1 MMALAEAAA
10 IVGARA
16 RPAGRFAGVGTDS
29 RTLRAGELFVAL
41 EGPRFDGHDYLPAVA
56 AAGAA
61 GALVRRA
68 HPALPCIEVADPL
81 AALGQLAA
89 AWRARFALPLVA
101 VTGSSGKTTIKE
113 LLAAALAG
121 LGPVLATRGNRNNH
135 IGVPLTLLELRDTH
149 RAAVIEMGMNHAG
162 EIAHLAELA
171 RPTVGVIGNA
181 GAAHLEGLGSVA
193 AVARAK
199 GELVEQLPPNAV
211 AVLNAD
217 DPHLPLWRGLA
228 GARRVVTFGLDNPA
242 DVSAGYALAADG
254 SALQLRTPAGTA
266 TARLELL
273 GRHNVLN
280 ALAATAAALAAGAAL
295 TDIASGLARVRPV
308 PGRLYPLAGKGGAR
322 LIDDSYNANPLSVRA
337 AIAVLAGLPGER
349 LIVLGDMGELGADA
363 ARLHAECG
371 TAARAAGIE
380 HLVALGPLAAHAAAA
395 FGAGAGAVACT
406 ELSQAIDAAGARL
419 RPGLTVLVKGS
430 RSAGMERVVQALAG
444 GDAPGGG
451 H

>member
-10 IVGARA
+10 IVGARV

-29 RTLRAGELFVAL
+29 RTLKPGELFVAL

-68 HPALPCIEVADPL
+68 HPALPCIEVPDPL
-81 AALGQLAA
+81 AALAQLAA
-89 AWRARFALPLVA
+89 AWRMRFELPLVA

-135 IGVPLTLLELRDTH
+135 IGVPLTLLELRDAH

-162 EIAHLAELA
+162 EIAHLADLA
-171 RPTVGVIGNA
+171 RPTAGVISNA

-199 GELVEQLPPNAV
+199 GELVEHLPPNAV

-217 DPHLPLWRGLA
+217 DPHLPLWRDLA
-228 GARRVVTFGLDNPA
+228 GARRVVTFGLDHPA
-242 DVSAGYALAADG
+242 EVSADYTLGADG
-254 SALQLRTPAGTA
+254 SALELRTPAGTA
-266 TARLELL
+266 AARLGLL

-295 TDIASGLARVRPV
+295 ADIASGLAAVRPV
-308 PGRLYPLAGKGGAR
+308 PGRLYPLAGQGGAR

-337 AIAVLAGLPGER
+337 AIDVLACLPGER
-349 LIVLGDMGELGADA
+349 LLVLGDMGELGADA
-363 ARLHAECG
+363 VRLHGECG
-371 TAARAAGIE
+371 AAARAAGIE
-380 HLVALGPLAAHAAAA
+380 QLVTLGPLAAHAAAA
-395 FGAGAGAVACT
+395 FGAGAVACT
-406 ELSQAIDAAGARL
+406 ELAQAIDVAGARL
-419 RPGLTVLVKGS
+419 HADLSVLVKGS
-430 RSAGMERVVQALAG
+430 RSAGMERVVQALAA

>member
-10 IVGARA
+10 IVGARG
-16 RPAGRFAGVGTDS
+16 RPAGRFSGVTTDS
-29 RTLRAGELFVAL
+29 RSLRAGELFVAL
-41 EGPRFDGHDYLPAVA
+41 EGPRFDGHDYLDAAA

-61 GALVRRA
+61 GALVRRT

-81 AALGQLAA
+81 VALGQLAA
-89 AWRARFALPLVA
+89 AWRGRFDIPLVA

-135 IGVPLTLLELRDTH
+135 IGMPLTLLELRDSH

-162 EIAHLAELA
+162 EIGHLADLA
-171 RPTVGVIGNA
+171 RPTVGLIGNA

-199 GELVEQLPPNAV
+199 GELVECLPPGAT

-217 DPHLPLWRGLA
+217 DAFLPLWHDLA
-228 GARRVVTFGLDNPA
+228 GARPMLTFGLDSQA
-242 DVSAGYALAADG
+242 DVSADYALAADG
-254 SALQLRTPAGTA
+254 SVIEIHTPAGEA
-266 TARLELL
+266 TARLSLL
-273 GRHNVLN
+273 GRHNVMN
-280 ALAATAAALAAGAAL
+280 ALAASAAALAAGASLA
-295 TDIASGLARVRPV
+295 DIAAGLATARPV

-322 LIDDSYNANPLSVRA
+322 LIDDSYNANPLSVQA
-337 AIAVLAGLPGER
+337 AIAVLAGLPGEH
-349 LIVLGDMGELGADA
+349 LLVLGDMGELGPEAE
-363 ARLHAECG
+363 RLHAECG
-371 TAARAAGIE
+371 AAARAAGIE
-380 HLVALGPLAAHAAAA
+380 RLITLGPLSAHAAAA
-395 FGAGAGAVACT
+395 FGAGAVACR
-406 ELSQAIDAAGARL
+406 ELSEAIDAAGALL
-419 RPGLTVLVKGS
+419 RAGLTVLVKGS
-430 RSAGMERVVQALAG
+430 RSAGMERVVQALAA

>member
-10 IVGARA
+10 IVGAA
-16 RPAGRFAGVGTDS
+16 IRPLGRFNGVGTDS
-29 RTLRAGELFVAL
+29 RTLKAGDLFVAL

-81 AALGQLAA
+81 AALAQLAA
-89 AWRARFALPLVA
+89 AWRTRFELPLIA

-113 LLAAALAG
+113 LLAAALGG

-149 RAAVIEMGMNHAG
+149 RAAAIEMGMNHAG
-162 EIAHLAELA
+162 EIAHLADLA

-199 GELVEQLPPNAV
+199 GELVEHLPPNAV

-217 DPHLPLWRGLA
+217 DAHLPLWRELA
-228 GARRVVTFGLDNPA
+228 GARRVVTFGLGHAAEVTA
-242 DVSAGYALAADG
+242 DYVLGADG
-254 SALQLRTPAGTA
+254 SALELRTPAGTA
-266 TARLELL
+266 TGRLGLL

-280 ALAATAAALAAGAAL
+280 ALAATAAALAAGAGL
-295 TDIASGLARVRPV
+295 TDIAAGLATVRPV
-308 PGRLYPLAGKGGAR
+308 PGRLYPLAGQGGAR

-337 AIAVLAGLPGER
+337 AIDVLAGLPGER
-349 LIVLGDMGELGADA
+349 LLVLGDMGELGAEA
-363 ARLHAECG
+363 ARLHADCG
-371 TAARAAGIE
+371 AAARAARIE
-380 HLVALGPLAAHAAAA
+380 HLITLGPLSAHAAAA
-395 FGAGAGAVACT
+395 FGAGAVACT
-406 ELSQAIDAAGARL
+406 ELAQTIDAAGALL
-419 RPGLTVLVKGS
+419 RPELTVLIKGS
-430 RSAGMERVVQALAG
+430 RSAGMERLVQALAADGAQG
-444 GDAPGGG
+444 GL